1 MRKSKLSVTNNLSIL
16 MLCLFLGACGDSS
29 STDDVTN
36 EDTTEEETP
45 EETTTLTVDAG
56 SNQTVE
62 SDATVTLSAT
72 VSSTS
77 ASIAWTQ
84 SSGTDVSLS
93 DATSIT
99 ATFTAP
105 ALSTE
110 ETLVFEVSVDD
121 GSNVVTDT
129 ISITVEAESTDTTET
144 TTDYVW
150 LINETDARSTYI
162 TDETT
167 GEGVL
172 VDVQSVTE
180 ETIDGEVYTVV
191 STQGIPEYDV
201 TITQDII
208 DSLNARPKADSDFQN
223 GESTTAALGDVIG
236 FGGDVGYIST
246 GDFCETTGGFGYW
259 PKGPACPQADERE
272 VYFPVTPTATTE
284 ICENGLGKVGLF
296 VNGSSIYGWGDG
308 MSYNADGSWQNLA
321 PVAEQYDVDICGGHS
336 ANGDYHHHFYTSCL
350 ATLLGD
356 DGTEHSPLYGYAA
369 DGYPIYG
376 PWHSDGV
383 LAVSAWEVRDYDV
396 DSETGCS
403 DSARSCE
410 LVDAYDVSQGTVEVT
425 SGPAFVDE
433 VSTLSG
439 NTLVASNGYYYEDYY
454 WNSALTDQGGAH
466 LDKYN
471 GHTDSERG
479 YHYHITLTKDGGTLT
494 PAFPYIVGLRFAGQL
509 ADNAVASCA
518 SDDGGTGMGPPGG
531 GGPPQ

>member
-1 MRKSKLSVTNNLSIL
+1 MSKSKPNVTNNLSVL
-16 MLCLFLGACGDSS
+16 MLCLSLGACGDSIS
-29 STDDVTN
+29 IDDVTN
-36 EDTTEEETP
+36 EDTTEEEAP

-56 SNQTVE
+56 SDQTVE
-62 SDATVTLSAT
+62 SDATVTLTAT

-77 ASIAWTQ
+77 TTITWTQ
-84 SSGTDVSLS
+84 SSGTSVSLS
-93 DATSIT
+93 DATSAT

-105 ALSTE
+105 TASTE
-110 ETLVFEVSVDD
+110 EILVFEVSVDD

-129 ISITVEAESTDTTET
+129 VSITVEAESTETTET
-144 TTDYVW
+144 TTDDVW
-150 LINETDARSTYI
+150 IINETNARSTYI

-180 ETIDGEVYTVV
+180 ETIDGEVYAVV

-223 GESTTAALGDVIG
+223 GESTTATLGDVIR

-284 ICENGLGKVGLF
+284 VCENGLGKIGLF

-308 MSYNADGSWQNLA
+308 MSYNTDGSWQNLA

-356 DGTEHSPLYGYAA
+356 EGTGHSPLYGYAA

-376 PWHSDGV
+376 PWESDGV

-466 LDKYN
+466 LDQYN

-479 YHYHITLTKDGGTLT
+479 YHYHITLTENDGTLT

-518 SDDGGTGMGPPGG
+518 SDDAGMGPPDG